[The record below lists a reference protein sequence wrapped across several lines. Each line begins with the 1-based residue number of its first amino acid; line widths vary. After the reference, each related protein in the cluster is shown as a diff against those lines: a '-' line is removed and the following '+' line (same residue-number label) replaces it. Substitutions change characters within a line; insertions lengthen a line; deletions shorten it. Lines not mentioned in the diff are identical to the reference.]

1 MLILLSNSRP
11 YLNISDDVL
20 AQVCQFS
27 LTFAMSIGLLEKASE
42 SFQDDV
48 FGYLLVIGTSLNL
61 GMAFFVILFDLFT
74 AIFPEKSK
82 KFLTKIKAKK
92 RASKNKIMNA
102 PRMMKKEK
110 LAIQNTLR
118 SSTPRNPS
126 AVQHADLEDMHP
138 IEEATRASIREHPP
152 LTIQDRAPRTVMET
166 IGPTRT
172 LTRPRN
178 SQGPPIGPP
187 QHEISAPE
195 ATSGGG
201 KAGKA
206 PNSRIVQHERK
217 LSRIPTGLG
226 RDMHTFDRVGLGA
239 LMRGAHE
246 DDPITAGPVVSLE
259 MGVGAQQ
266 SASTPASNASM
277 TSSTHVAT
285 RLSQFHLTPHRATSV
300 WPASETAAE
309 EVTKEKREN
318 TKNEALAGGVQ
329 QDQEAAARGRKKSRR
344 RSSAAVDGQDVTP
357 SRRKS
362 KGGKRRK
369 KRKVKVDFTA
379 REGETSG
386 TPQPEPPGDVDLGE
400 ETSQAL
406 ALLKNGDLT
415 MAQAGDPEDGANT
428 HSKKQRMPLSF
439 DDMDSSDEQR
449 LDSGAHLA
457 GQDTAMLTPVEE
469 PKVQNASSQAPPNM
483 IGVIAKFKVKAANK
497 RKANVQKMPATDRNL

>member
-1 MLILLSNSRP
+1 MVVSMVMLILLSNSRP
-11 YLNISDDVL
+11 YLNISDDAL
-20 AQVCQFS
+20 AQICQFS

-74 AIFPEKSK
+74 TIFPEKSR
-82 KFLTKIKAKK
+82 KFLTRIKAKK
-92 RASKNKIMNA
+92 RASKKKIKNV

-118 SSTPRNPS
+118 TSTLRNPS

-138 IEEATRASIREHPP
+138 IEEATDASSRECFPA
-152 LTIQDRAPRTVMET
+152 TIQDPADRIVMKT
-166 IGPTRT
+166 TGPPRT
-172 LTRPRN
+172 LTMPRE
-178 SQGPPIGPP
+178 SQGPPIDPP
-187 QHEISAPE
+187 QHEISGPE

-206 PNSRIVQHERK
+206 TNSRIVQHERK

-239 LMRGAHE
+239 LMRGEHA
-246 DDPITAGPVVSLE
+246 DDPIMAGPVVSLE
-259 MGVGAQQ
+259 MDVEAQQ
-266 SASTPASNASM
+266 PASTPASN
-277 TSSTHVAT
+277 TNISSTNIAT
-285 RLSQFHLTPHRATSV
+285 RLSQFHLAPQRATSV
-300 WPASETAAE
+300 WPASKTAAE
-309 EVTKEKREN
+309 EASKEKRES
-318 TKNEALAGGVQ
+318 TKNEALAGEVQ
-329 QDQEAAARGRKKSRR
+329 QDQEAATRGRKKSRR
-344 RSSAAVDGQDVTP
+344 RSSAAVDGQDATP

-362 KGGKRRK
+362 KGRKRRK
-369 KRKVKVDFTA
+369 KRKVKIDLTA

-400 ETSQAL
+400 ERSQAPTP
-406 ALLKNGDLT
+406 LKNSDLT

-439 DDMDSSDEQR
+439 DDMVSSDEQR
-449 LDSGAHLA
+449 LGSGVHLA
-457 GQDTAMLTPVEE
+457 GQDTAMLTPI
-469 PKVQNASSQAPPNM
+469 N
-483 IGVIAKFKVKAANK
+483 
-497 RKANVQKMPATDRNL
+497 